1 MQAML
6 AVVGQGGIWSHV
18 IRVPATP
25 MRGSCGGPMRSLR
38 LSPQQRVAIG
48 GQQGGGD
55 DGGMIVV
62 GSRGG
67 EGGNNNA
74 EAAGGGGGNAWSRA
88 AEGAGDLVVTRP
100 SEDQEPS
107 ALLAKLFLGSPV
119 EQGAS

>member
-25 MRGSCGGPMRSLR
+25 MRGSGGGPMRPLR

-48 GQQGGGD
+48 GQQGDGD
-55 DGGMIVV
+55 GDGGMIVV

-67 EGGNNNA
+67 EGGNNA
-74 EAAGGGGGNAWSRA
+74 SAGGGGGGAWSRA

-119 EQGAS
+119 ERGAS